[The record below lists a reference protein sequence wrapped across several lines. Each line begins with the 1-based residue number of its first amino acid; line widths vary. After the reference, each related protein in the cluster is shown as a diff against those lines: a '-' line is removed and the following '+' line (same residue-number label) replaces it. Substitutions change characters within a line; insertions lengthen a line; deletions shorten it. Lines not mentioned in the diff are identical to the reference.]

1 MGLFKKKLLLVG
13 ALVIGGLLFTACPDP
28 ENGNTQTTPEVPV
41 VPAKNIT
48 LKFSE
53 KNNSTLGEGSPI
65 KITISPYDKEVEVY
79 YEIVAKDGTT
89 TLTEENYKNFTKY
102 TTPFTAPNGSVYAVA
117 VKNNY
122 VVSKI
127 ISAKYKIINVVDYS
141 IVKGADGD
149 IPAWTKS
156 PDGVQNI
163 PALDFTGKSNNTD
176 ELKAALTAKK
186 ADPTFFKK
194 PKNFILMMGDGMGV
208 SQIVAATQHRGPLLM
223 NELPYKAVAN
233 TFVRENTTGARGEV
247 TDSGAGG
254 TKLAT
259 GYRTTKLFA
268 GIDAEGN
275 ELLNLSELA
284 RSKGKKVG
292 IVTNAELADAT
303 PADFTVHNKNRS
315 QGWTKICQQ
324 EVLFG
329 ADLFMGG
336 TDDSLDGAISS
347 LKPLS
352 GAKIK
357 RASTLEEI
365 LSNFSTTDLLWPL
378 FPEGDKKL
386 GRWNESSKTVPS
398 MHQQMALSLAR
409 LQATSGDN
417 GFFLMFENTY
427 TDIYGH
433 WNSGFASVTK
443 EDKNHAVDS
452 TSRNI
457 SGIINEVKD
466 FDECLAIALKF
477 VLENPDTVLLVT
489 ADHETGDMKFKNG
502 WENDF
507 YKLSATSGNHSNQ
520 NVPIF
525 AIGYGMDRIGTK
537 DAFTVDDCWLS
548 DNTVVD
554 NTICG
559 QTFGDLMNDAQGSFG
574 GDIESDTRGRT
585 RDTFTVK
592 AKAASDKFEF
602 TINQPILPMG
612 NSSEGE
618 FVQFKIKP
626 YDKNAVI
633 TIKDNSNVLVNGVKF
648 ADNDNAKVEKNSKG
662 NVTTLV
668 TPAYTKTFD
677 ETSAKLDGW
686 YQFSICA
693 KSKINALTV
702 SITGGTI
709 AADTEVLI
717 DDFTVQYGSTK
728 GYVEI
733 TGDNVTATKN

>member
-1 MGLFKKKLLLVG
+1 MGLLKKKFLLVG
-13 ALVIGGLLFTACPDP
+13 ALVIGGLIFTACPPNP
-28 ENGNTQTTPEVPV
+28 EPPAPV
-41 VPAKNIT
+41 EKNVT

-79 YEIVAKDGTT
+79 YEIVDKNATS

-117 VKNNY
+117 VKNSN

-127 ISAKYKIINVVDYS
+127 TTAKYKIINVVDYS
-141 IVKGADGD
+141 VIKGVDGN
-149 IPAWTKS
+149 IPKWTKS
-156 PDGVQNI
+156 NDGVQNI
-163 PALDFTGKSNNTD
+163 PDLDFTGKSNITD
-176 ELKAALTAKK
+176 ELKAALTEKK
-186 ADPTFFKK
+186 ADPNFFKK
-194 PKNFILMMGDGMGV
+194 PKNFIMMMGDGMGV
-208 SQIVAATQHRGPLLM
+208 SQIVAATKHRGPLLM
-223 NELPYKAVAN
+223 NELPYKAVSN
-233 TFVRENTTGARGEV
+233 SYTRENATNDSRGIV
-247 TDSGAGG
+247 TDSAAGG

-284 RSKGKKVG
+284 RLRGKKVG
-292 IVTNAELADAT
+292 FVTNAELPDAT
-303 PADFTVHNKNRS
+303 PAAFTVHTKNRS
-315 QGWTKICQQ
+315 QGWNKICEQ

-336 TDDSLDGAISS
+336 TDSS
-347 LKPLS
+347 LNGALSTVAPLS

-357 RASTLEEI
+357 KAYTLAEI
-365 LSNFSTTDLLWPL
+365 LTNFETTDLLWGL
-378 FPEGDKKL
+378 FPEGDTKL
-386 GRWNESSKTVPS
+386 GRWNETVKDVPS

-409 LQATSGDN
+409 LQATSDDN

-433 WNSGFASVTK
+433 WNTSFASVTK

-477 VLENPDTVLLVT
+477 VLENPDTVLIVN
-489 ADHETGDMKFKNG
+489 ADHETGDMKFKTG

-507 YKLSATSGNHSNQ
+507 YKLSATSGSHSNQ
-520 NVPIF
+520 NLPIF
-525 AIGYGMDRIGTK
+525 AIGYGMDVIDTK
-537 DAFTVDDCWLS
+537 NGDLFTVEDC
-548 DNTVVD
+548 TKVETVD

-559 QTFGDLMNDAQGSFG
+559 QVFGNLINDQDNSFG
-574 GDIESDTRGRT
+574 GDINTETRGRT
-585 RDTFTVK
+585 RDTFTVT
-592 AKAASDKFEF
+592 ANAASDKFEF
-602 TINQPILPMG
+602 KINESKLPM
-612 NSSEGE
+612 SSGDLI
-618 FVQFKIKP
+618 QFKIKP
-626 YDKNAVI
+626 YDENAVI
-633 TIKDNSNVLVNGVKF
+633 TIAEAGVNGLKF
-648 ADNDNAKVEKNSKG
+648 ADKKNEKVAIDSKG
-662 NVTTLV
+662 NVTSVL
-668 TPAYTKTFD
+668 TPAYSQAFVED
-677 ETSAKLDGW
+677 SDKLDGW
-686 YQFSICA
+686 YQFSIKPSSA
-693 KSKINALTV
+693 IKALTV

-709 AADTEVLI
+709 AAGTQVLI

-733 TGDNVTATKN
+733 TGDNVIATKN